1 MAQQYIEAI
10 KEQESAKG
18 MGDFEELVKE
28 VVALPEEQRQKV
40 AFFAQGVIAATAGTG
55 GKA

>member
-1 MAQQYIEAI
+1 MTQQYTEAI
-10 KEQESAKG
+10 TEQENAKG
-18 MGDFEELVKE
+18 MGDFKELVKE